1 MFSGAEVP
9 RYCTISRGDTRVSVA
24 ALELNARMGGKPW
37 VAHTQCDYARMLLA
51 RNLPGDGEKAR
62 GLLHDALTAA
72 QELGMKAIE
81 EKARQISAQVH
92 VDDMA

>member
-1 MFSGAEVP
+1 MHEWDAAVRHFE
-9 RYCTISRGDTRVSVA
+9 A

-62 GLLHDALTAA
+62 ELLHDALTAA
-72 QELGMKAIE
+72 QERGWKAIE
-81 EKARQISAQVH
+81 EKVQRLGMDQAKLR
-92 VDDMA
+92 